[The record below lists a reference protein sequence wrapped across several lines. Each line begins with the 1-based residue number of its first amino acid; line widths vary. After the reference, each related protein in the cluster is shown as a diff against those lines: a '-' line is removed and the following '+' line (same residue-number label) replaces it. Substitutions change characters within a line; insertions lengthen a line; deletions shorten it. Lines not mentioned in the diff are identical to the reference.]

1 MKNRGADAL
10 VRALR
15 DNGVNGI
22 FTVSGNHVM
31 SVFDAALDAG
41 VALVHAR
48 HEAATVHMADARAR
62 VSGQVGIALVTG
74 GPGHANAVSA
84 LYTARMAEAPLVLI
98 SGHAPRSQLGMGAF
112 QEMAQADVALP
123 LAKAAWTC
131 TRADDVAHD
140 VARAIAIA
148 CAGRPG
154 PVSLSITSD
163 ALEGA
168 ASSGASV
175 RGDVAQEPLAA
186 PVADAILERMQRASR
201 PLVLVGPASMT
212 RHGSAAVTALEDATN
227 IPVVGMESPRGI
239 ADPSLGA
246 FGEMLAQADC
256 VLLVGKRLDFT
267 LRFGKPPALRADCDV
282 LQIDAEDPELDR
294 TRNAIGGRLTVTT
307 RASAE
312 AALRALVARSA
323 AFARDRHAGW
333 RKDVADAIA
342 YRPDSWSAPASR
354 EQGRVHPLDALRLL
368 QPILDAHPDAVFVS
382 DGGEFGQWAQAVLHA
397 PHRVINGMA
406 GAIGSAL
413 PYAIGARAA
422 LPDAPIVATLGDGT
436 FGFHAAEI
444 DTAARY
450 ALPFVAVVGNDARWN
465 AEYQIQ
471 MREYGAER
479 LVGCELAP
487 TRYDL
492 TCASLG
498 GHGELVTRSAE
509 MAPAAARALA
519 SQRPAC
525 VNVMLDGLAAPSFMR
540 R

>member
-10 VRALR
+10 ARVLR
-15 DNGVNGI
+15 DDGHERI

-41 VALVHAR
+41 IVLVHAR

-62 VSGQVGIALVTG
+62 VSGEVGIALVTG

-98 SGHAPRSQLGMGAF
+98 SGQAPRSQLGMGAF

-131 TRADDVAHD
+131 DRADEVAND
-140 VARAIAIA
+140 LARAIAIA
-148 CAGRPG
+148 RSGRPG

-163 ALEGA
+163 ALEGI
-168 ASSGASV
+168 ASSQRA
-175 RGDVAQEPLAA
+175 AA
-186 PVADAILERMQRASR
+186 PALTDALLEPGVADAILERLQRASR
-201 PLVLVGPASMT
+201 PLVIVGPASMT
-212 RHGSAAVTALEDATN
+212 RHGAKPARALENATN
-227 IPVVGMESPRGI
+227 VPVVGMESPRGI

-246 FGEMLAQADC
+246 FAEMLADADC

-267 LRFGKPPALRADCDV
+267 LRFGKPPAWRADCDV
-282 LQIDAEDPELDR
+282 LQIDAEDGEVDR
-294 TRNAIGGRLTVTT
+294 TRSAIGGRLVMAAHAAAEGALRTLST
-307 RASAE
+307 RA
-312 AALRALVARSA
+312 RG
-323 AFARDRHAGW
+323 FARDRHAGW
-333 RKDVADAIA
+333 RKDVADAVA
-342 YRPDSWSAPASR
+342 YRPGAWANASSN
-354 EQGRVHPLDALRLL
+354 EAGRLHPLEILRPL

-382 DGGEFGQWAQAVLHA
+382 DGGEFGQWGQAVLHA

-406 GAIGSAL
+406 GAIGAAL
-413 PYAIGARAA
+413 PYAIGARTA
-422 LPDAPIVATLGDGT
+422 LPDAPIIATLGDGT
-436 FGFHAAEI
+436 FGFHAAEM

-450 ALPFVAVVGNDARWN
+450 ALRFVAVVGNDARWN

-471 MREYGAER
+471 LREYGSAR

-487 TRYDL
+487 TRYDE

-498 GHGELVTRSAE
+498 GYGELVTRSDD
-509 MAPAAARALA
+509 MAPAAARAL
-519 SQRPAC
+519 SSGLPAC
-525 VNVMLDGLAAPSFMR
+525 VNVMMEGLAAPSFAR